1 MPRKTANPKTDT
13 VKKTTRKKK
22 VEEAL
27 EKVAE
32 GQSTKIVVP
41 SDIANVTGLLASL
54 KETLANNEKSEKV
67 ETKKVEKKI
76 RQKILVEEGGR
87 MNSDIPY
94 KVIYSEF
101 VESAPA
107 AKERIKELKLQ
118 YPNNSICYFSV

>member
-1 MPRKTANPKTDT
+1 MAIKKDTAT
-13 VKKTTRKKK
+13 V
-22 VEEAL
+22 
-27 EKVAE
+27 
-32 GQSTKIVVP
+32 
-41 SDIANVTGLLASL
+41 
-54 KETLANNEKSEKV
+54 
-67 ETKKVEKKI
+67 KKVEKKI

-87 MNSDIPY
+87 MNSDVPY

>member
-1 MPRKTANPKTDT
+1 MAIKKDT
-13 VKKTTRKKK
+13 VT
-22 VEEAL
+22 V
-27 EKVAE
+27 
-32 GQSTKIVVP
+32 
-41 SDIANVTGLLASL
+41 
-54 KETLANNEKSEKV
+54 
-67 ETKKVEKKI
+67 KKVEKKI
-76 RQKILVEEGGR
+76 RQKVLVEEGGR

>member
-1 MPRKTANPKTDT
+1 MAIKQQ
-13 VKKTTRKKK
+13 V
-22 VEEAL
+22 
-27 EKVAE
+27 
-32 GQSTKIVVP
+32 
-41 SDIANVTGLLASL
+41 
-54 KETLANNEKSEKV
+54 KETN
-67 ETKKVEKKI
+67 KVEKKI

>member
-1 MPRKTANPKTDT
+1 
-13 VKKTTRKKK
+13 
-22 VEEAL
+22 
-27 EKVAE
+27 
-32 GQSTKIVVP
+32 
-41 SDIANVTGLLASL
+41 
-54 KETLANNEKSEKV
+54 
-67 ETKKVEKKI
+67 
-76 RQKILVEEGGR
+76 

>member
-1 MPRKTANPKTDT
+1 MAIKKDT
-13 VKKTTRKKK
+13 VT
-22 VEEAL
+22 V
-27 EKVAE
+27 
-32 GQSTKIVVP
+32 
-41 SDIANVTGLLASL
+41 
-54 KETLANNEKSEKV
+54 
-67 ETKKVEKKI
+67 KKVEKKI

>member
-1 MPRKTANPKTDT
+1 MAIKKDT
-13 VKKTTRKKK
+13 VT
-22 VEEAL
+22 
-27 EKVAE
+27 
-32 GQSTKIVVP
+32 
-41 SDIANVTGLLASL
+41 
-54 KETLANNEKSEKV
+54 
-67 ETKKVEKKI
+67 TKKVEKKI

-94 KVIYSEF
+94 KVTYSEF

>member
-1 MPRKTANPKTDT
+1 MAIKKDT
-13 VKKTTRKKK
+13 VT
-22 VEEAL
+22 
-27 EKVAE
+27 
-32 GQSTKIVVP
+32 
-41 SDIANVTGLLASL
+41 
-54 KETLANNEKSEKV
+54 
-67 ETKKVEKKI
+67 TKKVEKKI

-101 VESAPA
+101 VESAPI